1 MDTRTPS
8 PGPSLNGSQT
18 SRDADAKQDL
28 SSEVALL
35 STKLVNAINY
45 QTSLDDSLQQTR
57 HELEQSRQ
65 QCHALSTENDRIT
78 AMITDG
84 ILLKK
89 SVVEENMSRLRSELA
104 AERAAR
110 EAAEKAKKQTEGEVE
125 NLTTEL
131 FEEANAMVAV
141 ARKDV
146 EAMERK
152 NQQLKEQ
159 LQDME
164 MVMASQQDQL
174 REMKESMEK
183 AQAEASYSRDPS
195 MPTTPIAT
203 SGAAFEALHHMVSN
217 NASNPDQA
225 PDHPLHFAHLVTPIL
240 RHDTAAYNEFHDL
253 LTLARRSGAHS
264 RTNSNSVNSNASPSQ
279 THAPPGATTT
289 SPVMPGGFSFS
300 SNSSPSS
307 STFGGNAAIPPLKDS
322 RFYKR
327 ILSEDLE
334 PTLRLDIA
342 PGLSFLSRRTV
353 LASLL
358 NGTLAV
364 EVFPPNKHYYA
375 CALCGESRRT
385 EPHVRKHHFR
395 TSEDDTA
402 PKPLCDYCL
411 GRLRSTCDFIAF
423 LRMVREGHWKCD
435 GEEDQKAA
443 WEESVRLRERMFWSR
458 LGGGVIPSFQHLLN
472 TTKNLPPPTPSSVA
486 GGAKSQRH
494 SLGSIPE
501 KSPTDD
507 AAAAVAEEPLPLQ
520 SPAPDE
526 QADETEFITPPSSTH
541 PTPLETIPDVTP
553 AAALDLDASSSSPL
567 SSSKDQPSPSPTPLK
582 AEPLKSSSTSILTSR
597 PTTPSLLNHNR
608 QRSLSPTK
616 IPSMTSTTL
625 KKSPSS
631 LSLAAPE
638 LQPPASSSSSLT
650 ATAASAAASRPSSS
664 ASNRSISSNKAG
676 GASSVLARVRAMEK
690 EAEAKSRPG
699 TPAGGEGRRP
709 SAS

>member
-1 MDTRTPS
+1 
-8 PGPSLNGSQT
+8 
-18 SRDADAKQDL
+18 
-28 SSEVALL
+28 
-35 STKLVNAINY
+35 
-45 QTSLDDSLQQTR
+45 
-57 HELEQSRQ
+57 
-65 QCHALSTENDRIT
+65 
-78 AMITDG
+78 
-84 ILLKK
+84 
-89 SVVEENMSRLRSELA
+89 VVDENMSRLRSELA

-110 EAAEKAKKQTEGEVE
+110 EAAEKAKKQTESEVE

-152 NQQLKEQ
+152 NQQLKAQ
-159 LQDME
+159 LEDME

-203 SGAAFEALHHMVSN
+203 SGAAFGALHHMVSN
-217 NASNPDQA
+217 NASHPDQA

-240 RHDTAAYNEFHDL
+240 RHDTAAFGEFQDL
-253 LTLARRSGAHS
+253 LTLARRNGAHS
-264 RTNSNSVNSNASPSQ
+264 RTNSSSMNNNSSPSQ
-279 THAPPGATTT
+279 TSAPPAASTT

-307 STFGGNAAIPPLKDS
+307 STFGSAAIPPLKDS

-358 NGTLAV
+358 SGTLAV

-385 EPHVRKHHFR
+385 DPHVRKHHFR

-435 GEEDQKAA
+435 GEEEQKSA

-472 TTKNLPPPTPSSVA
+472 HSKNLPPPTPSSVT

-501 KSPTDD
+501 KPSDD
-507 AAAAVAEEPLPLQ
+507 AAAAASVVDEPQQTPPTTDEPAEN
-520 SPAPDE
+520 S
-526 QADETEFITPPSSTH
+526 EFVTPPSSTH
-541 PTPLETIPDVTP
+541 PQPVETIPDVP
-553 AAALDLDASSSSPL
+553 AAVLDLDASSS
-567 SSSKDQPSPSPTPLK
+567 PSPSSAQDQQHQQQQPSFPT
-582 AEPLKSSSTSILTSR
+582 A
-597 PTTPSLLNHNR
+597 
-608 QRSLSPTK
+608 K
-616 IPSMTSTTL
+616 IQ
-625 KKSPSS
+625 
-631 LSLAAPE
+631 LAP
-638 LQPPASSSSSLT
+638 
-650 ATAASAAASRPSSS
+650 
-664 ASNRSISSNKAG
+664 
-676 GASSVLARVRAMEK
+676 
-690 EAEAKSRPG
+690 
-699 TPAGGEGRRP
+699 
-709 SAS
+709 